1 MQIFIVTKHIIVSI
15 ILAIRISYLLL
26 GTIGT

>member
-15 ILAIRISYLLL
+15 ILAIGICYLLL
-26 GTIGT
+26 GAIGT